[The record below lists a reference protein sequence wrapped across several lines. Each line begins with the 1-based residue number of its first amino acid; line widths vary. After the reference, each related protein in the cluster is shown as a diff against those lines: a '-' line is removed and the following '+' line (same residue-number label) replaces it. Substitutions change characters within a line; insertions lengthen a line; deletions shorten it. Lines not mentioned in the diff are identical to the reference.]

1 MYVYT
6 IWSTFFFPNRPFAL
20 AFSVN
25 EQEKLLLRNSS
36 SGSISN
42 YYNNGLSSS
51 HSQPPPPPLPRNV
64 SPSLNGSINEFSQ
77 SSFNLLP
84 HNTSM
89 QSMGE
94 DAGAAMGMG
103 MRLSVSIDSADLDTV
118 SSAGSRKQPGGSNRR
133 RLRQQLVHR
142 LHSLQ
147 TQQKMQQQ
155 QQELVALREEQQRLL
170 TLQQRQEREQQLQLE
185 FEGMCILRLGIVVD
199 MIHSQYDLETLLCQ
213 VDRSIRRTT
222 WRTCSSSEGMDDRK
236 WRRRLIY
243 LLLPSMYRRGT
254 SRECITKSATICGC
268 RGRDNIVSVIIRAFS
283 PFKTRYLMHYLT
295 RLREKWIF

>member
-1 MYVYT
+1 MYTQFEVR
-6 IWSTFFFPNRPFAL
+6 FFFSNRPFAF

-42 YYNNGLSSS
+42 YYNGLSSS
-51 HSQPPPPPLPRNV
+51 HSQPPPPPFPRSV

-84 HNTSM
+84 HNTFM

-103 MRLSVSIDSADLDTV
+103 MRLSVSIDNADLDTM
-118 SSAGSRKQPGGSNRR
+118 SSAGSRRQPGGSNNRR

-185 FEGMCILRLGIVVD
+185 FEGTVCVFSTPGIVVD
-199 MIHSQYDLETLLCQ
+199 IIHSQILYFARSTDLFEEPREGPVQ
-213 VDRSIRRTT
+213 V
-222 WRTCSSSEGMDDRK
+222 RK
-236 WRRRLIY
+236 VW
-243 LLLPSMYRRGT
+243 
-254 SRECITKSATICGC
+254 TIANG
-268 RGRDNIVSVIIRAFS
+268 GVD
-283 PFKTRYLMHYLT
+283 
-295 RLREKWIF
+295 